1 MRPGP
6 GRGGRYPDAPMTT
19 LRRVCVFCGSST
31 GTDPVYAEAARAM
44 GAALAAGGV
53 ELVYGGGAVGLMGI
67 LADAV
72 MAAGGRVTGVIPV
85 GLFSREVRHDAVT
98 ELHEVASMHER
109 KALMYE
115 LSDAF
120 VALPGGLGTLDELFE
135 TLTWAQL
142 GLHSKPVGLL
152 DVDGYYDPL
161 LAFLRHATDAGFVK
175 ERHLTMLLSDASPDA
190 LLSRLAG
197 AAVPAPDHRIDPRR
211 I

>member
-142 GLHSKPVGLL
+142 GLHAKPVGLL
-152 DVDGYYDPL
+152 DVGGFFDPL
-161 LAFLRHATDAGFVK
+161 VAFLRQTVDAGFV
-175 ERHLTMLLSDASPDA
+175 RAHNLDHIVADPSPEA
-190 LLSRLAG
+190 LLAGLAR
-197 AAVPAPDHRIDPRR
+197 AEVPAAGKRIDPSR